1 MVARCLRCFYIDFDE
16 VIRATLCG
24 RPLFTLF
31 FILILM
37 RLFGRPHR
45 VAPTVYNDN
54 TDDRYR
60 VIENQR
66 PDVCRLLSEICYL
79 YCHSE
84 RSEESLIPHFICPKL

>member
-54 TDDRYR
+54 TDDPMS
-60 VIENQR
+60 V
-66 PDVCRLLSEICYL
+66 VCYL
-79 YCHSE
+79 KSV
-84 RSEESLIPHFICPKL
+84 ICIVILSGAKNL

>member
-1 MVARCLRCFYIDFDE
+1 MWSPAVYA
-16 VIRATLCG
+16 V
-24 RPLFTLF
+24 